1 MSNRTLLARA
11 RELAHKSPTLSSSQA
26 HAAVVHVIVRDQS
39 PPNCEYHALLSL
51 LFDIEHFVAKNGPNL
66 AALVALQ
73 YLINAEVDDPR
84 GPPKRIVAWAV
95 EGGIIIAY

>member
-39 PPNCEYHALLSL
+39 PPNCEYHALL
-51 LFDIEHFVAKNGPNL
+51 FDIEHLVAKNGPNL

-73 YLINAEVDDPR
+73 YGISSTRKSTILVGRPKELSR
-84 GPPKRIVAWAV
+84 GSSKAA
-95 EGGIIIAY
+95 